1 MVSVQLVN
9 NMKLTV
15 VYSTRKID
23 ETYIKHIE
31 NTCGV
36 KGVEVLPFENPDGV
50 SLTEVYNELLEKA
63 QNDIVVFCHDDLIFN
78 TKKWGKKILK
88 HFDNSDYGVLG
99 LAGTTELPET
109 GRWWEDINQPLSNM
123 VGLVNHS
130 QDGKTWESKYSMSVG
145 ENIIPVVMLDGLFFA
160 VDKTKIESTFNE
172 EIKGFH
178 FYDVDFTFSNHLDGV
193 KVGVVTNVRVT
204 HKSVGQTNEEWEKN
218 RLQFVKE
225 KSTYLPASVGVEI
238 FYTEKIPM
246 IKNQPKLSI
255 IIPTKDNIDILF
267 GCINSIIEKSEYKN
281 YEIIVA
287 DTGSGEKNMIKIEE
301 FCEDKD
307 FIKLIKF
314 DYYNFAQINNEVV
327 SQYISKD
334 TELLLFCN
342 NDIEL
347 INDAISRVVSVWI
360 KNKNKVGTVGA
371 RLHFEDNTVQH
382 GGMLLWL
389 KKEWLTENGLSQIEI
404 SHYNLRQSY
413 KHSQE
418 GYSRIVGNTGAFLL
432 VSKDLFKKVGG
443 FNPTYIECFEDAE
456 LNFSILLEGKMN
468 LFVSD
473 AVAYH
478 YESKTRDESDE
489 KLSRLQQDYRER
501 LFPFIGQALNDE
513 HKGRIIGQFINVI
526 E

>member
-246 IKNQPKLSI
+246 IKNQPK
-255 IIPTKDNIDILF
+255 P
-267 GCINSIIEKSEYKN
+267 C
-281 YEIIVA
+281 
-287 DTGSGEKNMIKIEE
+287 
-301 FCEDKD
+301 
-307 FIKLIKF
+307 
-314 DYYNFAQINNEVV
+314 
-327 SQYISKD
+327 
-334 TELLLFCN
+334 
-342 NDIEL
+342 
-347 INDAISRVVSVWI
+347 
-360 KNKNKVGTVGA
+360 
-371 RLHFEDNTVQH
+371 
-382 GGMLLWL
+382 
-389 KKEWLTENGLSQIEI
+389 
-404 SHYNLRQSY
+404 
-413 KHSQE
+413 
-418 GYSRIVGNTGAFLL
+418 
-432 VSKDLFKKVGG
+432 
-443 FNPTYIECFEDAE
+443 
-456 LNFSILLEGKMN
+456 
-468 LFVSD
+468 
-473 AVAYH
+473 
-478 YESKTRDESDE
+478 
-489 KLSRLQQDYRER
+489 
-501 LFPFIGQALNDE
+501 
-513 HKGRIIGQFINVI
+513 
-526 E
+526 